1 MYVVYFD
8 SDVIKNCFV
17 PSRVIIVELNFFFCF
32 SAKKLQFRVTK
43 NFAAMLNV
51 INFTIIVTMWNLR
64 SIINCDEKCDDEFE
78 WPSTHFW
85 HLKLKQFEY
94 SSKYYFYVGNSSRF
108 YSLNKFFLKS
118 FHMLDSIIF
127 ENRFFVWRKR
137 DKVSHEKKVSM
148 INTPFQSFRKYL

>member
-17 PSRVIIVELNFFFCF
+17 PSSYYRRIEFFFLF
-32 SAKKLQFRVTK
+32 FREKTAISRYQKFRGYVKRYKLYDHRY
-43 NFAAMLNV
+43 NV
-51 INFTIIVTMWNLR
+51 KFTC